1 MKNKIIWVTGA
12 STGIGKAIAEKFSGK
27 GCTVVITARS
37 KSRLDD
43 IVKEIRLTGREAMAY
58 VCDVSSERS
67 VIHTAKKIQEKYGTI
82 DVLINNAG
90 STVFKSFLDTETKDY
105 DNVIDT
111 NLKGPFLCMKAVLPQ
126 MIRKKTGSIIN
137 ILSVAANTTF
147 ENSSVYSASKA
158 GMQAM
163 ASCIR
168 KEVRK
173 HNIKICNIYPGAVE
187 TDMWDIKARQQFRN
201 RMMTPADIGDIAFD
215 VYNKPERLMVEDL
228 VVRPVKG
235 DL

>member
-1 MKNKIIWVTGA
+1 MKNKVVWVTGA
-12 STGIGKAIAEKFSGK
+12 SSGIGKAIAEKFSK
-27 GCTVVITARS
+27 EGCIVVVTARR
-37 KSRLDD
+37 KSRLDG
-43 IVKEIRLTGREAMAY
+43 IVKGIRLTGGEATAL
-58 VCDVSSERS
+58 VCDVSSEQS
-67 VIHTAKKIQEKYGTI
+67 VFSTAETIRGKCGTI

-90 STVFKSFLDTETKDY
+90 STVFKSFLDTSTKDY

-126 MIRKKTGSIIN
+126 MIKRKTGFIIN

-158 GMQAM
+158 GLQAM
-163 ASCIR
+163 ATCIR

-187 TDMWDIKARQQFRN
+187 TDMWDSKARQQFRN
-201 RMMTPADIGDIAFD
+201 RMMSPADIGEVTFD
-215 VYNKPERLMVEDL
+215 VYNKPERLMIEDL
-228 VVRPVKG
+228 VVRPVRG

>member
-12 STGIGKAIAEKFSGK
+12 STGIGKAIAEKFSSK

-90 STVFKSFLDTETKDY
+90 ATVFKSFLDTETKDY

-201 RMMTPADIGDIAFD
+201 RMMTPADIGEITFD

>member
-12 STGIGKAIAEKFSGK
+12 STGIGKAIAEKFSSK

-90 STVFKSFLDTETKDY
+90 ATVFKSFLDTETKDY

-201 RMMTPADIGDIAFD
+201 RMMTPADIGEIVFD

>member
-12 STGIGKAIAEKFSGK
+12 STGIGKAIAEKFSSK

-90 STVFKSFLDTETKDY
+90 ATVFKSFLDTETKDY

>member
-1 MKNKIIWVTGA
+1 
-12 STGIGKAIAEKFSGK
+12 

-201 RMMTPADIGDIAFD
+201 RMMTPEDIGEITFD

>member
-12 STGIGKAIAEKFSGK
+12 STGIGKAIAEKFSSK

-90 STVFKSFLDTETKDY
+90 ATVFKSFLDTETKDY

-201 RMMTPADIGDIAFD
+201 RMMTPEDIGEITFD

>member
-1 MKNKIIWVTGA
+1 MKNKVVWVTGA
-12 STGIGKAIAEKFSGK
+12 SSGIGKAIAEKFSK
-27 GCTVVITARS
+27 EGCIVVVTARR
-37 KSRLDD
+37 KSRLDG
-43 IVKEIRLTGREAMAY
+43 IVKGIKLTGGEATAL

-67 VIHTAKKIQEKYGTI
+67 VCSTAEKIRGKYGTI

-90 STVFKSFLDTETKDY
+90 STVFKSFLDTATKDF
-105 DNVIDT
+105 DNVIDA

-126 MIRKKTGSIIN
+126 MIKRKTGFIIN

-158 GMQAM
+158 GLQAM
-163 ASCIR
+163 ATCIR
-168 KEVRK
+168 KEVRM

-187 TDMWDIKARQQFRN
+187 TDMWDSKSRQQFRN
-201 RMMTPADIGDIAFD
+201 RMMSPADIGEVTFD
-215 VYNKPERLMVEDL
+215 VYNKPERLMIEDL
-228 VVRPVKG
+228 VVRPVRG

>member
-12 STGIGKAIAEKFSGK
+12 STGIGKAIVEKFSTE

-90 STVFKSFLDTETKDY
+90 ATVFKSFLDTETKDY

>member
-12 STGIGKAIAEKFSGK
+12 STGIGKAIAEKFSSK

-90 STVFKSFLDTETKDY
+90 ATVFKSFLDTETKDY

-201 RMMTPADIGDIAFD
+201 RMMI
-215 VYNKPERLMVEDL
+215 
-228 VVRPVKG
+228 
-235 DL
+235 

>member
-12 STGIGKAIAEKFSGK
+12 STGIGKAIVEKFSTE

-201 RMMTPADIGDIAFD
+201 RMMTPADIGEITFD

>member
-12 STGIGKAIAEKFSGK
+12 STGIGKAIVEKFSTE

>member
-12 STGIGKAIAEKFSGK
+12 STGIGKAIVEKFSTE

-201 RMMTPADIGDIAFD
+201 RMMTPADVGEITFD
-215 VYNKPERLMVEDL
+215 VYNKPERLMIEDL

-235 DL
+235 DI

>member
-1 MKNKIIWVTGA
+1 MKNKVVWVTGA
-12 STGIGKAIAEKFSGK
+12 SSGIGRAIAEKFSQE
-27 GCTVVITARS
+27 GCTVVVTARR
-37 KSRLDD
+37 KSRLEE
-43 IVKEIRLTGREAMAY
+43 IVRGIKLNGREAKAF

-67 VIHTAKKIQEKYGTI
+67 VFSTAKKIQEKYGTI

-90 STVFKSFLDTETKDY
+90 ATVFKSFLDTPTKDY

-126 MIRKKTGSIIN
+126 MIKKKSGHIIN

-158 GMQAM
+158 GLQAM
-163 ASCIR
+163 ATCIR
-168 KEVRK
+168 KEVRV

-187 TDMWDIKARQQFRN
+187 TDMWDIKARREFSD
-201 RMMTPADIGDIAFD
+201 RMMAPADIAGITYD
-215 VYNKPERLMVEDL
+215 VYNKPANVLIEDIII
-228 VVRPVKG
+228 RPARG
-235 DL
+235 DI

>member
-12 STGIGKAIAEKFSGK
+12 STGIGKAIAEKFSSK

>member
-12 STGIGKAIAEKFSGK
+12 STGIGKAIAEKFSSK

-90 STVFKSFLDTETKDY
+90 ATVFKSFLDTATKDY

-215 VYNKPERLMVEDL
+215 VYNKLERLMVEDL

>member
-12 STGIGKAIAEKFSGK
+12 STGIGKAIVEKFSTE

-201 RMMTPADIGDIAFD
+201 RMMTPADVGEITFD
-215 VYNKPERLMVEDL
+215 VYNKPERLMIEDL
-228 VVRPVKG
+228 VVRPVRG

>member
-12 STGIGKAIAEKFSGK
+12 STGIGKAIAKKFSSK

-43 IVKEIRLTGREAMAY
+43 IVNEIKLTGREASAF

-67 VIHTAKKIQEKYGTI
+67 VFSTAKKIQEKYGTI
-82 DVLINNAG
+82 DLLINNAG
-90 STVFKSFLDTETKDY
+90 ATVFKSFLDTATKDY
-105 DNVIDT
+105 DDVIDT

-126 MIRKKTGSIIN
+126 MIKKKTGSIIN

-201 RMMTPADIGDIAFD
+201 RMMTPANIGEIVFD
-215 VYNKPERLMVEDL
+215 VYNKPERLMIEDL
-228 VVRPVKG
+228 VVRPVRG
-235 DL
+235 DI

>member
-12 STGIGKAIAEKFSGK
+12 STGIGKAIAEKFSSK

-43 IVKEIRLTGREAMAY
+43 IVNEIKLTGREASAF

-67 VIHTAKKIQEKYGTI
+67 VIQTAKKLYEKYGTL

-90 STVFKSFLDTETKDY
+90 ATVFKSFLDTETKDY

-201 RMMTPADIGDIAFD
+201 RMMTPADIGEIVFD
-215 VYNKPERLMVEDL
+215 VYNKPERLMIEDL